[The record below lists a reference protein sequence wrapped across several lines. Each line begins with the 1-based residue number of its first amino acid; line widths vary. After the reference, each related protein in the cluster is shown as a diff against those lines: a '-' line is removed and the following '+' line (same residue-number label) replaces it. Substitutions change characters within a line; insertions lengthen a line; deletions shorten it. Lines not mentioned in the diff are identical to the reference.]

1 MSLHIIARNLSR
13 LRPLRTLTHA
23 RQPTSTLLRAVPA
36 CQTIRYN
43 STRIPSRSS
52 NDDLLE
58 LEHLLDKGRSSSSRY
73 GSRAAE
79 EQDFEH
85 VNPLDPIAV
94 HRAEAVRR
102 AYYARRRNYAALGCI
117 VSILIPML
125 VVYNID
131 LEELQKKAS
140 ERTDAP
146 SDVTREFQGKKV
158 VVAPGGEK
166 LQAIGEDTIELVET
180 GTSSV
185 PVFPKTIKLPTASG
199 DAGEVKADKQTE
211 YTLLGLGIR
220 TVSFLG
226 IQVYVVGLYV
236 ETSALPRLQAAL
248 IKQVNP
254 MASALIPGEKEQLR
268 NNLVDPVDSNTIW
281 ESLLRN
287 PELRAN
293 MAFRIVPTRD
303 TNFQHLRDGL
313 VRGITK
319 RMQEA
324 NIAAQQAK
332 TEPEYHDE
340 AFGQAMKDFKA
351 LFDARGKA
359 GKGSV
364 LLLRRDAGGSLE
376 MFYQASGKNGSKM
389 GPLERLGTVGDE
401 RLSRLSWLLYLGG
414 KNVSSEDARQS
425 VVDGCLDLVERPIG
439 TVETR
444 VA

>member
-1 MSLHIIARNLSR
+1 MSLNLTARNLSR
-13 LRPLRTLTHA
+13 LRPLRGLTHA
-23 RQPTSTLLRAVPA
+23 RQPSSTLLRSAPA

-43 STRIPSRSS
+43 STRAPSRGT
-52 NDDLLE
+52 NDDILE
-58 LEHLLDKGRSSSSRY
+58 LENLLDKTRGSSSRY
-73 GSRAAE
+73 NSRTAE
-79 EQDFEH
+79 EPDLEH
-85 VNPLDPIAV
+85 VNPLDPVAV
-94 HRAEAVRR
+94 HRAEAARR

-117 VSILIPML
+117 ISILIPMV
-125 VVYNID
+125 VVYNVD
-131 LEELQKKAS
+131 LEELQKKTS

-146 SDVTREFQGKKV
+146 ADVTREFQGKKV
-158 VVAPGGEK
+158 IVAPGDK
-166 LQAIGEDTIELVET
+166 LKAIGDETIELVET

-185 PVFPKTIKLPTASG
+185 PVFPKTIKLPTAEG
-199 DAGEVKADKQTE
+199 DAGAARAEKETE

-220 TVSFLG
+220 TVSFLN

-254 MASALIPGEKEQLR
+254 MASALIPAEKDQLR
-268 NNLVDPVDSNTIW
+268 TSLLDPIDSNALW

-303 TNFQHLRDGL
+303 TNFQHLRDGM

-332 TEPEYHDE
+332 TDPEYNDE

-351 LFDARGKA
+351 LFNARGKA

-364 LLLRRDAGGSLE
+364 LLLRRDAKGGLE
-376 MFYQASGKNGSKM
+376 MFYQAVGKSESKM
-389 GPLERLGTVGDE
+389 GPLERLGTVEDD
-401 RLSRLSWLLYLGG
+401 RLTRLTWLLYLGG
-414 KNVSSEDARQS
+414 KNVSSEDARKK
-425 VVDGCLDLVERPIG
+425 VVEGCLDLVERPIG

-444 VA
+444 VE

>member
-1 MSLHIIARNLSR
+1 MSLNITARNLSR
-13 LRPLRTLTHA
+13 LRAFHGFAHPRK
-23 RQPTSTLLRAVPA
+23 PVSTLRHAAPA
-36 CQTIRYN
+36 CQTIRYS
-43 STRIPSRSS
+43 STRAPRNP

-58 LEHLLDKGRSSSSRY
+58 LEHLLDKGRTSTRY

-94 HRAEAVRR
+94 HRAEAARR
-102 AYYARRRNYAALGCI
+102 AYYSRRRNYAALGCI
-117 VSILIPML
+117 ISILIPMV

-140 ERTDAP
+140 DRTDTP
-146 SDVTREFQGKKV
+146 SNVAREFQGKKV

-166 LQAIGEDTIELVET
+166 LQAIGEDVVELVET

-185 PVFPKTIKLPTASG
+185 PVFPKTIKLPSAPG
-199 DAGEVKADKQTE
+199 DAGEVKADKETE

-220 TVSFLG
+220 TVSFLN

-236 ETSALPRLQAAL
+236 ETSALPKLQAAL

-254 MASALIPGEKEQLR
+254 IASALIPGEKEQLR
-268 NNLVDPVDSNTIW
+268 NSLLDPADSNTIW

-303 TNFQHLRDGL
+303 TNFQHLRDGM

-319 RMQEA
+319 RMQES

-332 TEPEYHDE
+332 KEPEYNDE
-340 AFGQAMKDFKA
+340 AFGQAIKDFKA
-351 LFDARGKA
+351 LFNARGKA
-359 GKGSV
+359 SKGSV
-364 LLLRRDAGGSLE
+364 LLLRRDAIGGLE
-376 MFYQASGKNGSKM
+376 MFYQPAGKDENQM
-389 GPLERLGTVGDE
+389 GPLERLGVVEDE
-401 RLSRLSWLLYLGG
+401 RLSRLTWLLYLGG
-414 KNVSSEDARQS
+414 KNVSSEPTRKN

>member
-1 MSLHIIARNLSR
+1 MSLNLTARNLSR
-13 LRPLRTLTHA
+13 LRPIRVLAHSRQPASTVLRTA
-23 RQPTSTLLRAVPA
+23 PA
-36 CQTIRYN
+36 CHALRYN
-43 STRIPSRSS
+43 STRAPSHNL
-52 NDDLLE
+52 NDDLAE
-58 LEHLLDKGRSSSSRY
+58 LENLLDKGGNAASRY
-73 GSRAAE
+73 STRTTGE
-79 EQDFEH
+79 PDLKH
-85 VNPLDPIAV
+85 VNPLDPVAV
-94 HRAEAVRR
+94 HRAEAIRR
-102 AYYARRRNYAALGCI
+102 AYYSRRRNYAALGCLI
-117 VSILIPML
+117 CILVPMA

-131 LEELQKKAS
+131 LEDMQKKVS
-140 ERTDAP
+140 EKTDAP
-146 SDVTREFQGKKV
+146 ADVVREFQGRKV
-158 VVAPGGEK
+158 VVAPGDK
-166 LQAIGEDTIELVET
+166 LKAIGADTIELVET

-185 PVFPKTIKLPTASG
+185 PVFPKTIKLPTAVG
-199 DAGEVKADKQTE
+199 DDGVAKGARETE

-220 TVSFLG
+220 TVSFLS

-254 MASALIPGEKEQLR
+254 MASALIPGEKSQLR
-268 NNLVDPVDSNTIW
+268 TSLLDSADSSAIW

-303 TNFQHLRDGL
+303 TNFQHLRDGM

-332 TEPEYHDE
+332 IEPEYNDE
-340 AFGQAMKDFKA
+340 AFGLAMKDFKA
-351 LFDARGKA
+351 LFNARGKA

-364 LLLRRDAGGSLE
+364 LLLRREVEGGLE
-376 MFYQASGKNGSKM
+376 MLYQATEKSGSGM
-389 GPLERLGTVGDE
+389 GPLERLGTVKDE
-401 RLSRLSWLLYLGG
+401 RLSRLTWLLYLGG
-414 KNVSSEDARQS
+414 KNVSSEDARKK
-425 VVDGCLDLVERPIG
+425 VVEGCLELVERPIG